1 MTTDIRVAAA
11 EAQAARP
18 PDAVQ
23 PPQRPP
29 PPGRGRARET
39 RRRAGTVLTWVALC
53 LLGIVF
59 MYPFVWLVSASF
71 KPRSEVFDNRLI
83 PETFTFDNY
92 VQVWQE
98 APLALWLLNTAIVTV
113 LAAVTVTI
121 SSAMVAWGF
130 AYFRFR
136 GRGFLFGLV
145 LATMMLPGAVTMIP
159 TFLIWNALGQVGTL
173 TPLWA
178 GNLFGSAFYIFLLR
192 QFFLGLP
199 ARPLRGGPHR
209 RREPVGRLLAD
220 RAAADRPGAR
230 RGARVRGAGGVDR
243 PDEGADLPAR
253 LRHLH
258 HPAGPQVARGR
269 VRLRRRVALGDHHH
283 RERHHDRPADHRL
296 LPRAEAHHRRRRVD
310 RAQRLGRADAAGGCR
325 APVPFTSTDVTWCGT
340 PDGLSTRTSRRR
352 TIDSATMLPTARNS
366 DYQFCRVRFQKSA
379 ERMYSPVARERS
391 PCSACSS
398 L

>member
-1 MTTDIRVAAA
+1 MSTDIRVAAA
-11 EAQAARP
+11 ESQAARP
-18 PDAVQ
+18 QPDAGQ
-23 PPQRPP
+23 PPTGSLRA
-29 PPGRGRARET
+29 GRGGARA
-39 RRRAGTVLTWVALC
+39 RRRAGTVVAWIALS

-59 MYPFVWLVSASF
+59 VYPFVWLVSASF
-71 KPRSEVFDNRLI
+71 KPRSDVFDNRLI

-199 ARPLRGGPHR
+199 RDLFEAARIDGASQWGVFWRIALPLTGPALAVVLVFEVQAVWTDLMKALIYLRDSDTFTIPRGLKSLVDAYGFGGEWHWEIIVTASVITTLPLII
-209 RREPVGRLLAD
+209 VFFLAQKRIID
-220 RAAADRPGAR
+220 
-230 RGARVRGAGGVDR
+230 GV
-243 PDEGADLPAR
+243 A
-253 LRHLH
+253 
-258 HPAGPQVARGR
+258 
-269 VRLRRRVALGDHHH
+269 
-283 RERHHDRPADHRL
+283 
-296 LPRAEAHHRRRRVD
+296 
-310 RAQRLGRADAAGGCR
+310 
-325 APVPFTSTDVTWCGT
+325 ST
-340 PDGLSTRTSRRR
+340 GL
-352 TIDSATMLPTARNS
+352 
-366 DYQFCRVRFQKSA
+366 KG
-379 ERMYSPVARERS
+379 
-391 PCSACSS
+391 
-398 L
+398 